1 MAHIT
6 KVPLLRH
13 LRSEPSRHVLH
24 FRRGR
29 LVRSGRGVAY
39 WFRPLSASIAEVP
52 CDDRD
57 LAFLFHGRTSDFQDV
72 TVQGVITWRVKD
84 PEVIARRVDFSIDPL
99 RGAFLGT
106 PLEQIAQLMSQLA
119 QQFAWDYLIRTP
131 LRAVLAEGLVQIC
144 ERIREGL
151 SNHAPLAAMGL
162 EVASVRV
169 SGVAPTPDLEKAL
182 QTPTRE
188 AIQEE
193 ADQAVFKRRA
203 LAVEKERAIQE
214 NELQN
219 RIEIARREEGLIA
232 QEGQNAR
239 RKATEAADAG
249 RIEAEAAGARRRI
262 EAAAQAESLALV
274 EQSRNVA
281 ERARIDIFR
290 DLPSAVLLGLAARE
304 MAGKLQ
310 SIDHLNLTPDLL
322 GPLLARLA
330 EAGAERLE
338 ARPPAPPPPPPPR
351 PERKPPK

>member
-99 RGAFLGT
+99 RGVFLGT

-214 NELQN
+214 NELAN
-219 RIEIARREEGLIA
+219 RIELAKREEALI
-232 QEGQNAR
+232 GQQGANRKREAR
-239 RKATEAADAG
+239 EQAEAAA
-249 RIEAEAAGARRRI
+249 IEAESTAARGHLEAATKAEQIRMI
-262 EAAAQAESLALV
+262 EAARAE
-274 EQSRNVA
+274 A
-281 ERARIDIFR
+281 ERTRTEIYR
-290 DLPSAVLLGLAARE
+290 DLPVPVVLGLAARRL
-304 MAGKLQ
+304 AGK
-310 SIDHLNLTPDLL
+310 IERIEHLNVGPDLL
-322 GPLLARLA
+322 GTTLLDLLDAGKARLDRPGA
-330 EAGAERLE
+330 KPAGER
-338 ARPPAPPPPPPPR
+338 
-351 PERKPPK
+351 